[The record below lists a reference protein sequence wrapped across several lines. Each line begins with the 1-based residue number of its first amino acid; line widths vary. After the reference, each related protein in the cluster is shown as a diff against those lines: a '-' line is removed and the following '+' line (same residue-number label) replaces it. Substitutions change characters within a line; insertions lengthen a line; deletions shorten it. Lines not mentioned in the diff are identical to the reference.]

1 MSVDDDLLTNTFSE
15 SIEISSQVKYLLS
28 CSVRQIFIFIA
39 QQNERSMLMSMF
51 LLEMILSPENFLELK
66 SLGEAPLPKF
76 FEQ

>member
-1 MSVDDDLLTNTFSE
+1 M
-15 SIEISSQVKYLLS
+15 
-28 CSVRQIFIFIA
+28 R
-39 QQNERSMLMSMF
+39 MSMF